1 MRSGASTAEAPL
13 CRLWKLSH
21 RAAVVPGHKVLRA
34 RPDHK
39 VPPVLLAQRV
49 PLAQQDHKATRGR
62 LEQPARLVL
71 KGREVIL
78 VLLVQQDHKDRK
90 VLLGLKV

>member
-1 MRSGASTAEAPL
+1 
-13 CRLWKLSH
+13 
-21 RAAVVPGHKVLRA
+21 
-34 RPDHK
+34 
-39 VPPVLLAQRV
+39 V
-49 PLAQQDHKATRGR
+49 PLAQQDHKATRGQ

-71 KGREVIL
+71 RGREVIL